1 MIPAYDRD
9 EKIKF
14 RGGLVCICCA
24 VSLPWV
30 EYAMLEAGV
39 IKYNLDFYQ
48 FGYRTDVAAS
58 ARTHAAGQMIDV
70 GQYSDAALKIWRE
83 FGYMMQHRTPAQG
96 FTHHGHGG
104 PKGCPH
110 GSNGTAKKPGAKQQE
125 AAWNRGKDGLKQN
138 LAITGP
144 GPKGAATPKWDT
156 ALAAYLKKIGA
167 PPIQTS

>member
-1 MIPAYDRD
+1 VIPVYDRD

-14 RGGLVCICCA
+14 RGGLVCRCLA

-39 IKYNLDFYQ
+39 IKYHLDFYQ

-110 GSNGTAKKPGAKQQE
+110 GSTGTGSARNQE
-125 AAWNRGKDGLKQN
+125 LAWNRGRNGLLSN
-138 LAITGP
+138 GPILGP
-144 GPKGAATPKWDT
+144 GPTGDKTPKWDT
-156 ALAAYLKKIGA
+156 ALAAFLKKIGA
-167 PPIQTS
+167 PPVKMN